1 MAIVYNI
8 PSFFDRPMQL
18 FSRPAVFKSIM
29 LSLFSFPLVK
39 NLTSSPPPSLVSIES
54 PQQQQHQTKG
64 TLLYHEPPKGSVDNE
79 EENDGDSHANFYDDN
94 ETVFGQ
100 ILRGESP
107 SITYAES
114 DHLLAFEDM
123 HPRAPLHALIIPK
136 RFIGSVFDLENSSS
150 SSHQVPNDLALLE
163 EMQNMAVQLLQEQ
176 HPAAYEQGDYTLCF
190 HIPPFNSVDHLH
202 LHVLAPA
209 SQMKTY
215 FRFVKY
221 QTGTVWC
228 TSLMKVLQRLRTGKS
243 AVPYSRP
250 SRKTPLVDF
259 LY

>member
-1 MAIVYNI
+1 
-8 PSFFDRPMQL
+8 
-18 FSRPAVFKSIM
+18 
-29 LSLFSFPLVK
+29 
-39 NLTSSPPPSLVSIES
+39 
-54 PQQQQHQTKG
+54 
-64 TLLYHEPPKGSVDNE
+64 
-79 EENDGDSHANFYDDN
+79 
-94 ETVFGQ
+94 
-100 ILRGESP
+100 
-107 SITYAES
+107 
-114 DHLLAFEDM
+114 
-123 HPRAPLHALIIPK
+123 
-136 RFIGSVFDLENSSS
+136 
-150 SSHQVPNDLALLE
+150 
-163 EMQNMAVQLLQEQ
+163 MQNMAVQLLQEQ
-176 HPAAYEQGDYTLCF
+176 HPVAYEQGDYTLCF